1 MKKVFSFIIL
11 VATVISLFACSSP
24 EKISAPVSDKIVIC
38 SENSNTYIEI
48 TDAKI
53 IQQITDHI
61 NYFEYQKSK
70 SIADKSVV
78 YTVEWLGENDKSL
91 KKLSLCV
98 NGNGIIYNDCYYKVI
113 GDYALDI
120 EYFERIFDDLSNRT
134 IYRLPERLVRCLFG
148 TTPED
153 FWGKYIPLYDACED
167 FRDKAYL
174 DDENNVVLLLTEE
187 QKLAWLLDLDTDIED
202 FDAIDGVEIAEDFSK
217 VTITRPKSQM
227 YEFIWNNYNL
237 YTSFDMVV
245 RQIILGKDPNT
256 IVAEIVLIDEDT
268 KEIIYS
274 AKWPEEE
281 IKFEW

>member
-1 MKKVFSFIIL
+1 MKKVTSFIIL
-11 VATVISLFACSSP
+11 FAFVLSLVACYSP
-24 EKISAPVSDKIVIC
+24 EKISAPVSVKIVIS
-38 SENSNTYIEI
+38 SESTNAYIEI
-48 TDAKI
+48 TDTKI
-53 IQQITDHI
+53 VQQITDHI
-61 NYFEYQKSK
+61 NYFEYQKLR

-78 YTVEWLGENDKSL
+78 YTVEWLDENDESL
-91 KKLSLCV
+91 KKLSLCE
-98 NGNGIIYNDCYYKVI
+98 NGKGIIYNDCYYKVI

-120 EYFERIFDDLSNRT
+120 EYFERIFDNLSNRT

-148 TTPED
+148 TTPEE
-153 FWGKYIPLYDACED
+153 FWDKYIPLYDTCED

-202 FDAIDGVEIAEDFSK
+202 FEAIEGVEIAEDYSK
-217 VTITRPKSQM
+217 VTITKPKSEI
-227 YEFIWNNYNL
+227 YEFVWNNYNL

-245 RQIILGKDPNT
+245 RQIILGKDPDT

-274 AKWPEEE
+274 AKWPDEE